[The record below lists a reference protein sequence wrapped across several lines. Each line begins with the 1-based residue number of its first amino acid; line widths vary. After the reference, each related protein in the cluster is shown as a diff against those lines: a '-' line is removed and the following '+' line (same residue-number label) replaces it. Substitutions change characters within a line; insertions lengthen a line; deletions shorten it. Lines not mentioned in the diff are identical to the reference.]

1 MIKYLAILLLLPS
14 IAYGQTSN
22 GGVDNTWKT
31 YEQNEYSVQYP
42 SDWELDVSGQMQ
54 SIFILFSPLESE
66 EDRFRENVNLIT
78 QDLTG
83 QSIDLDRYT
92 EISEEQ
98 VRTLL
103 PNSSIVESRRVK
115 KGAHEFHKLVYTREQ
130 GEMELVFE
138 QYYGIWKDKAYVLT
152 LTTTKTS
159 TGQSKETGE
168 KILDS
173 FLLKK

>member
-22 GGVDNTWKT
+22 GGVDNTWKK

-42 SDWELDVSGQMQ
+42 SDWELDVSGQLQ
-54 SIFILFSPLESE
+54 STFILISPLESG
-66 EDRFRENVNLIT
+66 EDNFRENVNLVI
-78 QDLTG
+78 QDLAG
-83 QSIDLDRYT
+83 QAIDLNRYT

-103 PNSSIVESRRVK
+103 PNSSIMESKRVK
-115 KGAHEFHKLVYTREQ
+115 DRTHEYHKLVYTGEQ
-130 GEMELVFE
+130 GGRELVFE
-138 QYYGIWKDKAYVLT
+138 QYYSVWKDKAYVIT

-159 TGQSKETGE
+159 TGQYKETGA